1 VACPVFGTPAMAEGG
16 QLVCMLARPKEDVEE
31 VVPYCKGVIGR
42 ANIDFGGQP
51 TEKATLLK
59 VIGNTFILSMVETIS
74 EGQVVAEK
82 TGLGVDILHQFF
94 EVMFLGLYA
103 AYSNQMKAGDYYK
116 REDQLFAVD
125 LVFKR
130 CKACTGIG
138 KQGRCAHEERGDS
151 KRIPEGCQGAHE
163 CARRYRRNLRCEKS

>member
-31 VVPYCKGVIGR
+31 VVPYCKGVMGR

-116 REDQLFAVD
+116 REDQLFAV
-125 LVFKR
+125 
-130 CKACTGIG
+130 
-138 KQGRCAHEERGDS
+138 
-151 KRIPEGCQGAHE
+151 
-163 CARRYRRNLRCEKS
+163 